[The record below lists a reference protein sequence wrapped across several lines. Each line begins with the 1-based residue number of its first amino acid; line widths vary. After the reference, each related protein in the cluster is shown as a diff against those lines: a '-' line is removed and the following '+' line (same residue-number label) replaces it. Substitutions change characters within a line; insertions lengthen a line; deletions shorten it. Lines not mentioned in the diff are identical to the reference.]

1 MIIVLGITGR
11 IGSGKSTVS
20 GFIKKI
26 KKNVL
31 ILDIDKLAKSIY
43 SKNPEVLDKL
53 KVIFGKKIFCA
64 DGKLIFD
71 SLAERVFS
79 SKKDLE
85 KLNCLMFPL
94 IRNKVENIL
103 NKNQDKDY
111 IIIDAAVL
119 FDCKLNL
126 FCDYIIL
133 VEASVKKRE
142 TFLKNKGFSNDRIKL
157 RMKGQ
162 HIKIQKGKVV
172 FVIDNDGSKRDLL
185 EKVEKIIKKI

>member
-1 MIIVLGITGR
+1 
-11 IGSGKSTVS
+11 
-20 GFIKKI
+20 
-26 KKNVL
+26 
-31 ILDIDKLAKSIY
+31 
-43 SKNPEVLDKL
+43 
-53 KVIFGKKIFCA
+53 
-64 DGKLIFD
+64 
-71 SLAERVFS
+71 
-79 SKKDLE
+79 
-85 KLNCLMFPL
+85 MFPL